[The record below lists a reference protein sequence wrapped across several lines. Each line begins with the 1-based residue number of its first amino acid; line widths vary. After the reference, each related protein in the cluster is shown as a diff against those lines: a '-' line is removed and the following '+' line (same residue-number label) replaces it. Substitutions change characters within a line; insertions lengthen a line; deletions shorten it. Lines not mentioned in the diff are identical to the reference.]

1 LGQNVGIIVKYQMA
15 RADLILGIDLI
26 FPTVVYKIVLFV
38 FIRER
43 PLELGFL
50 VRTVKE
56 FLGSII
62 HWFLGKISSR
72 RVVIVVVVPCRIA
85 RDWT

>member
-1 LGQNVGIIVKYQMA
+1 LGQNVGIIVKYQRTGA
-15 RADLILGIDLI
+15 YIILRIELILR
-26 FPTVVYKIVLFV
+26 TVVYKIVLFV